1 MRAVVVGAHSARCTG
16 PPRYGAG
23 VDSATPAAPRT
34 AASRAVAGPLLATA
48 LVAGAGVAAL
58 WPVVLRLPPDLMC
71 PAVLPVPWWC
81 SVGGAR
87 AHGLRLTGA
96 LLAVAAGAA
105 GLAVLLGRRWPRA
118 AWLLPLAVGA
128 AGWAARAAAAP

>member
-1 MRAVVVGAHSARCTG
+1 MDTVAPAPARN
-16 PPRYGAG
+16 
-23 VDSATPAAPRT
+23 AAART
-34 AASRAVAGPLLATA
+34 VAGPLLAIA

-58 WPVVLRLPPDLMC
+58 WPVVLELPPDLMC

-81 SVGGAR
+81 SSPGAR

-96 LLAVAAGAA
+96 VLAAAAAAA

-128 AGWAARAAAAP
+128 AGWATHSAAAP

>member
-1 MRAVVVGAHSARCTG
+1 M
-16 PPRYGAG
+16 
-23 VDSATPAAPRT
+23 DSATPAAART
-34 AASRAVAGPLLATA
+34 AAARAVAGPLLAIA

-58 WPVVLRLPPDLMC
+58 WPAVLGLPPDLMC

-81 SVGGAR
+81 SAGGAR

-96 LLAVAAGAA
+96 LLAAAAGAA
-105 GLAVLLGRRWPRA
+105 ALAVLLGRRWPRA

-128 AGWAARAAAAP
+128 AGWAAHAAAAP